1 MSNLRQSV
9 ANRGKYR
16 DLGGRLLTRALTLI
30 ALLGLMFAP
39 APPSYAAENAGA
51 SPPAP
56 VAFLGGRLQNDN
68 EGLEPTTDAER
79 ARLKKLEDIFKS
91 KLEASGRFKFV
102 PTPPDVKDRIEK
114 GQNIGECNG
123 CEVEFGKQLGGQ
135 QIAWLTVQKV
145 SNLIL
150 NMNVYMA
157 DVKTNK
163 MTFIHSVD
171 IRGNTDE
178 SWERSLIYLLDNYML
193 APVSQ

>member
-1 MSNLRQSV
+1 MSRSPNARFTAGVLIVLAFVGLFSMPASQAR
-9 ANRGKYR
+9 AA
-16 DLGGRLLTRALTLI
+16 GGA
-30 ALLGLMFAP
+30 AQP
-39 APPSYAAENAGA
+39 AA
-51 SPPAP
+51 S
-56 VAFLGGRLQNDN
+56 VAFLGERLQNDN
-68 EGLEPTTDAER
+68 EGLEPTTDAEQ
-79 ARLKKLEDIFKS
+79 ARLKRLGNIFKS

-102 PTPPDVKDRIEK
+102 TVPPEVKDKIAK
-114 GQNIGECNG
+114 GQNIGDCNG
-123 CEVEFGKQLGGQ
+123 CEVDFGKQLGAD